1 MRTELFKEI
10 YNLIKE
16 ISPKAL
22 KEKSGYYLV
31 HDFTD
36 EQPSI
41 YLYNTGA
48 CILIGKLVFDNNNT
62 LLEPSV
68 PIIYDKKR
76 KIARIANTTYAETD
90 FATRFKSDI
99 VDDEVFYGE
108 KESNDLLKSYL
119 VNLKQQLTNN
129 RKKSYFRKVKYNQD
143 GIFDV
148 LFVDDHIDFDFEFF
162 KLNGQN

>member
-1 MRTELFKEI
+1 MRKELFKEI

-36 EQPSI
+36 KQPSI

-48 CILIGKLVFDNNNT
+48 CILIGKLVFDANNN

-76 KIARIANTTYAETD
+76 KIARIANTTCVETD
-90 FATRFKSDI
+90 FAMELKSDI
-99 VDDEVFYGE
+99 TGDEVFYGE

-119 VNLKQQLTNN
+119 VNLKQQLPDNS
-129 RKKSYFRKVKYNQD
+129 KKSYFRKVKYNQD

-148 LFVDDHIDFDFEFF
+148 SFADNHINFDFELF
-162 KLNGQN
+162 KSM

>member
-48 CILIGKLVFDNNNT
+48 CILIGKLVFDANNN

-76 KIARIANTTYAETD
+76 KIARIANTTCVETD
-90 FATRFKSDI
+90 FGMELKSDI
-99 VDDEVFYGE
+99 TDDEVFYGE

-119 VNLKQQLTNN
+119 VNLKQQMPDDS
-129 RKKSYFRKVKYNQD
+129 KKSYLRKVKYNQE
-143 GIFDV
+143 GLFDV
-148 LFVDDHIDFDFEFF
+148 SFVDNHIDFNFEFF
-162 KLNGQN
+162 KSM